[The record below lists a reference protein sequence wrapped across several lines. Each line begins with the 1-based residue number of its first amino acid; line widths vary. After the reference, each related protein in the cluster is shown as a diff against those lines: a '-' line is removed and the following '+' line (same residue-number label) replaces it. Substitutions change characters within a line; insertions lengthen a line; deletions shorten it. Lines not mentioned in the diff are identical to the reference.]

1 MHRPEVVVRR
11 FLSIGRADRHG
22 RYGCDRNSLEFHWP
36 LPLFIES
43 LYPEASDPRA
53 CRAVAAF
60 AREDQRD
67 RFEPKVTPTVYVFQ
81 SYFSI

>member
-1 MHRPEVVVRR
+1 
-11 FLSIGRADRHG
+11 
-22 RYGCDRNSLEFHWP
+22 LEFHWP